1 MKDWQVYLLNCADSS
16 LYCGVT
22 NNLDA
27 RIKVHNDGKGAKYT
41 KGRRPVVLAAVSRK
55 MTKSLALKFE
65 IQIKKLPAGQKIR
78 ALKKGKL
85 KNDNS

>member
-27 RIKVHNDGKGAKYT
+27 RIKTHNAGKGAKYT
-41 KGRRPVVLAAVSRK
+41 KGRRPVTLAAASQK
-55 MTKSLALKFE
+55 MTKSHALKLE
-65 IQIKKLPAGQKIR
+65 IQIKKCSAAQKIMT
-78 ALKKGKL
+78 LKKL
-85 KNDNS
+85 SS